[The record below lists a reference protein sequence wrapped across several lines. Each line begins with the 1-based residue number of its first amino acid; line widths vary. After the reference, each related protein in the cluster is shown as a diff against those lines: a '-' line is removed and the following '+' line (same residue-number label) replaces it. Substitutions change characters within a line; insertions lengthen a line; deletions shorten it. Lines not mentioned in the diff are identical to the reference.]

1 MKLNRRQVLAA
12 GAGASA
18 CLGLGLGSSAL
29 ATNPQPITKPIPG
42 TGEQLP
48 VIGIGT
54 NKWVAAAT
62 VSEMDELRATLQVF
76 RANGGRVID
85 TAPSYRTS
93 EKALG
98 HLIDEAGFND
108 AFFLATKVDREEKQ
122 AGIERMEDSLR
133 KLNRAT
139 MDLMQIHSLRGATAQ
154 IENLLEWRDS
164 GRIRYVG
171 ITTSRT
177 SQHAEM
183 EALMREMPFDFVQ
196 LNYSFEDRAAEDRL
210 LPLAQEKGIAVLVN
224 RPFAHGRLFKATA
237 GRDLPDWAAEFDC
250 RSWGQF
256 FLKYVV
262 SHAGVTCAIP
272 GMTKLAHAEDN
283 MGANF
288 GRLPDAELRARQ
300 EAFIAYL

>member
-1 MKLNRRQVLAA
+1 MKLNRRQVIAA

-18 CLGLGLGSSAL
+18 YFGLGLGATSL
-29 ATNPQPITKPIPG
+29 ATTRQPITKLIPRS
-42 TGEQLP
+42 GEPLP

-54 NKWVAAAT
+54 NRWVAAAT
-62 VSEMDELRATLQVF
+62 ASEMQQMRDTLSIF
-76 RANGGRVID
+76 RENGGRVID

-98 HLIDEAGFND
+98 HLISELGFEN

-122 AGIERMEDSLR
+122 AGIERMQDSLQ
-133 KLNRAT
+133 KLNRTT
-139 MDLMQIHSLRGATAQ
+139 MDLMQIHSLRGARAQ
-154 IENLLEWRDS
+154 IQNLIDWRDA

-171 ITTSRT
+171 ITTSRN

-183 EALMREMPFDFVQ
+183 EALMREMPFDFIQV
-196 LNYSFEDRAAEDRL
+196 NYSLEDRAAEERL
-210 LPLAQEKGIAVLVN
+210 LPLAQEKGMAVLVN

-237 GRDLPDWAAEFDC
+237 GKTLPDWATEFDC

-262 SHAGVTCAIP
+262 SHTGVTCAIP
-272 GMTKLAHAEDN
+272 GMSKVAHAEDN

-288 GRLPDAELRARQ
+288 GRLPDADLRRRQ
-300 EAFIAYL
+300 EDFMAAL